1 MEKTLHDQT
10 PLLKPQSLVR
20 RGLLAAGVLAVAAV
34 GQPVVAQTF
43 PEANRPIRIVVPY
56 TAGGS
61 SDFLA
66 RIVGKKMGEIL
77 NHNVVIDNRPGGSTV
92 VGGDYVARSKPDG
105 YTLFLIGELTNG
117 SLPALNKNLPYDPA
131 NAFAPITNLM
141 QSPLVIS
148 VPPSFPAKTLREFV
162 DYAKANPGKINYG
175 SAGAGNTLHLAAAQ
189 FASAVGIDMTHVPY
203 KGASQAL
210 IDLVAG
216 RIEVMFDLPQTPLP
230 QIQEGKLRPLA
241 VTSNQRLTDLLPDV
255 PTAAEAGFPQYNFA
269 TRVGIAAPAKTPDD
283 VMKKLH
289 SALTQAVSDPEVS
302 KALAER
308 AMYVSTS
315 ASPAAYDKDIRDAVA
330 TVTKLLKDAGVQP
343 Q

>member
-1 MEKTLHDQT
+1 MGNTQHD
-10 PLLKPQSLVR
+10 PNLRLNPPSLIR
-20 RGLLAAGVLAVAAV
+20 RSMLAAGMLAVVAV
-34 GQPVVAQTF
+34 SQPVAAQSY
-43 PEANRPIRIVVPY
+43 PESNRPIRIVVPY

-66 RIVGKKMGEIL
+66 RLVGKKLGEVL
-77 NHNVVIDNRPGGSTV
+77 NHDVVIDNRPGGSTV

-117 SLPALNKNLPYDPA
+117 SLPALNKSLPYDPA
-131 NAFAPITNLM
+131 NAFTPITNLV
-141 QSPLVIS
+141 QSPLVVV

-162 DYAKANPGKINYG
+162 DYAKANPSKINYG
-175 SAGAGNTLHLAAAQ
+175 SAGAGNTLHLAGAQ
-189 FASAVGIDMTHVPY
+189 FASAVDIDMTHVPY

-230 QIQEGKLRPLA
+230 QIKDGKLRPLA
-241 VTSNQRLTDLLPDV
+241 VTSNERLDLLPDV
-255 PTAAEAGFPQYNFA
+255 PTVAEAGFPGYNFA
-269 TRVGIAAPAKTPDD
+269 TRIGLAAPANTPADI
-283 VMKKLH
+283 VNKLH
-289 SALTQAVSDPEVS
+289 ESLVKAVADPEVR

-315 ASPAAYDKDIRDAVA
+315 ESPAAYDKDVRNAVT
-330 TVTKLLKDAGVQP
+330 TVTKLLSDAGVQP